1 MKRMIILIFLLL
13 SIDLRSQLRLKMEA
27 RQDLNIVECEP
38 IWVRV
43 ILRNEGDG
51 KEVIGVK
58 GMRFLTRLE
67 GFYMLVNG
75 KEYRGPWQ
83 RCNPVWEDEV
93 FGKDYIGKGEEIKE
107 DIDLRIMELG
117 EGEYEIECKIEFK
130 DGRILKSNNLKINIK
145 KPMGEDLE
153 AYKYAEEYMKKA
165 YPKGYKKIE
174 LCEVATSDKIL
185 THFPTSTYAGWVLA
199 DFRYKTSDFDK
210 EERKKEKLDY
220 RDLIEKFIEANP
232 NFVLSGYLLSK
243 AAYISLEYGETE
255 KACILYERSLQLP
268 WKGFFS
274 ERLKIESKKRAED
287 TYNKLKKD
295 GKCK

>member
-13 SIDLRSQLRLKMEA
+13 SIDLRSELRLKMEA

-51 KEVIGVK
+51 KEVIGV
-58 GMRFLTRLE
+58 RFLTRLE

-185 THFPTSTYAGWVLA
+185 THFPTSTYAGWVLLNLPHGGWGTK
-199 DFRYKTSDFDK
+199 DNKYVNEKKRYQ
-210 EERKKEKLDY
+210 ELVEM
-220 RDLIEKFIEANP
+220 FIEAHP
-232 NFVLSGYLLSK
+232 EFPYAGYL
-243 AAYISLEYGETE
+243 AANAGYIALENNNYRSACKLFKNAIELPTAIELTE
-255 KACILYERSLQLP
+255 KTKKMYNE
-268 WKGFFS
+268 
-274 ERLKIESKKRAED
+274 LKQE
-287 TYNKLKKD
+287 